1 MFRKGKEDSPM
12 AIQPS
17 SEAAGPSDRGMK
29 LKAFLTTVM
38 SLLSILVFGLG
49 CVRNDVLWSWT
60 GFVCALVSGIFVQMF
75 LDRKKT
81 VDATSGR
88 RQ

>member
-1 MFRKGKEDSPM
+1 MVSR
-12 AIQPS
+12 PS
-17 SEAAGPSDRGMK
+17 SEAASPSDRGMK

-60 GFVCALVSGIFVQMF
+60 GFICALVSGIFVQMF

-81 VDATSGR
+81 IDATSGR